1 MKHNKVLKSLE
12 ELSLELLAP
21 EAVKTAETTPGPFGL
36 VTAKMKSDLG
46 FQPICFLTDTN
57 TRAYRGWGINE

>member
-21 EAVKTAETTPGPFGL
+21 EAAKTAETTPGPFGL
-36 VTAKMKSDLG
+36 VTAETKSDQGL
-46 FQPICFLTDTN
+46 QPSRFLTDTKHASIPGLGN
-57 TRAYRGWGINE
+57 